1 MKNPLIAN
9 IIINYI
15 PIMTGTIELSVF
27 LAQHWSS
34 KQYCL
39 VGENDLDVLRGKL
52 AVSVGY
58 LCWPQGLW
66 PSKDTASG
74 RDEAMGWPGLRTTLV
89 SYLPSSPLLWLQDS
103 SPQGL
108 PTTSALV
115 LASPYLFPDKR
126 MPYLALLQ
134 LQTCGIWI
142 PFW

>member
-39 VGENDLDVLRGKL
+39 VGENDLDVLGGKL

-58 LCWPQGLW
+58 LC
-66 PSKDTASG
+66 
-74 RDEAMGWPGLRTTLV
+74 
-89 SYLPSSPLLWLQDS
+89 
-103 SPQGL
+103 
-108 PTTSALV
+108 
-115 LASPYLFPDKR
+115 
-126 MPYLALLQ
+126 
-134 LQTCGIWI
+134 
-142 PFW
+142 